1 VGPSPPALKSV
12 EGGALPGPSVAARAR
27 LALAGTRLTLPRMAT
42 DPVCGMEI
50 EEAQAPV
57 MTEFEGRAY
66 YFCSESCRDEFEA
79 NPTLYAVDAGASPT
93 A

>member
-1 VGPSPPALKSV
+1 
-12 EGGALPGPSVAARAR
+12 
-27 LALAGTRLTLPRMAT
+27 MAI

-50 EEAQAPV
+50 EEAQAPAT
-57 MTEFEGRAY
+57 TEFEGRPY

-79 NPTLYAVDAGASPT
+79 NPSLYALDIGTSPN

>member
-1 VGPSPPALKSV
+1 MAPL
-12 EGGALPGPSVAARAR
+12 ARAAEGLSFR
-27 LALAGTRLTLPRMAT
+27 NMAI

-50 EEAQAPV
+50 EESQAPAS
-57 MTEFEGRAY
+57 TEFEGRPY

-79 NPTLYAVDAGASPT
+79 NPSLYALDIGTSPN

>member
-1 VGPSPPALKSV
+1 
-12 EGGALPGPSVAARAR
+12 
-27 LALAGTRLTLPRMAT
+27 MAI

-50 EEAQAPV
+50 EEAQAPAT
-57 MTEFEGRAY
+57 TEFEGRVY

-79 NPTLYAVDAGASPT
+79 NPQLYALDIGTSPV

>member
-1 VGPSPPALKSV
+1 MN
-12 EGGALPGPSVAARAR
+12 PG
-27 LALAGTRLTLPRMAT
+27 LTLGNMAI

-50 EEAQAPV
+50 EEAQAPAT
-57 MTEFEGRAY
+57 TEFEGRPY

-79 NPTLYAVDAGASPT
+79 NPQLYALDAGASPN

>member
-1 VGPSPPALKSV
+1 MGPGAAALI
-12 EGGALPGPSVAARAR
+12 GTTPRLARAR
-27 LALAGTRLTLPRMAT
+27 PGLSLQSMAI

-50 EEAQAPV
+50 EEAQAPAT
-57 MTEFEGRAY
+57 TEFEGRMY

-79 NPTLYAVDAGASPT
+79 NPQLYALDAGASSN

>member
-1 VGPSPPALKSV
+1 
-12 EGGALPGPSVAARAR
+12 
-27 LALAGTRLTLPRMAT
+27 MAI

-50 EEAQAPV
+50 EEAQAPAT
-57 MTEFEGRAY
+57 TEFEGRPY

-79 NPTLYAVDAGASPT
+79 NPSLYALDIGTSPS

>member
-1 VGPSPPALKSV
+1 M
-12 EGGALPGPSVAARAR
+12 AR
-27 LALAGTRLTLPRMAT
+27 LAPHGARLSFLDMAI

-50 EEAQAPV
+50 EEAQAPAT
-57 MTEFEGRAY
+57 TEFEGRPY

-79 NPTLYAVDAGASPT
+79 NPQLYALEASVSPN